1 MKIAVIGGGVAGS
14 SVAIY
19 LAKLGA
25 NLTLFEKR
33 GIISGPPICHLHAGG
48 NLYREISDAQCIQ
61 LLEESID
68 FMRMY
73 PQVIDYRPTIIAIPK
88 RDEGNPEDLL
98 PRLEVLKSEYQKLI
112 QKDEKNRVLGN
123 PNEYYKV
130 FSKNDILKLKDEELV
145 QNPKSDEEWLIP
157 FAKYVKLDEIK
168 FPIVMVQEYGINVFR
183 LSAVARLAMQNIGV
197 NIKFEEA
204 KVKKQNDKFLVNG
217 EEFDYL
223 INAAGFES
231 GIIDEE
237 LEISR
242 ERFVEF
248 KAAYVTK
255 NDKFNFTWP
264 EIIFHGARATPA
276 GMGQFTPYPNGYFQ
290 IHGMTKDIT
299 LFEDGLV
306 KSEINKAY
314 PKLDDKFIKRI
325 DKGWD
330 KEAIIRGDR
339 AIKHISKFIPE
350 YQDAI
355 STKVPLFGA
364 QQIPGNDADLRAAEV
379 SFGENF
385 ARCEIVKASSV
396 TAMSYAI
403 AKKLGFSDEKKV
415 EFQTILNLNEKDIQ
429 KLAEE
434 VATTRGYPKDV
445 ANRCFSE
452 NYIKEK

>member
-14 SVAIY
+14 SIAIY
-19 LAKLGA
+19 LASLGA
-25 NLTLFEKR
+25 DITFFEKR
-33 GIISGPPICHLHAGG
+33 GIVSGPPICHLHAGG
-48 NLYREISDAQCIQ
+48 NLYREISDKECIQ

-88 RDEGNPEDLL
+88 RDEGEVKDLI
-98 PRLEVLKSEYQKLI
+98 PRLEILKKEYQKLI
-112 QKDEKNRVLGN
+112 EKDSKNKVLG
-123 PNEYYKV
+123 EVEDYYKV
-130 FSKNDILKLKDEELV
+130 FEKEDILKLKDKELV
-145 QNPKSDEEWLIP
+145 KNPKTDEEWLIP

-168 FPIVMVQEYGINVFR
+168 FPIILVQEYGINVFR
-183 LSAVARLAMQNIGV
+183 LSSIARLALDKLKV
-197 NIKFEEA
+197 KIKFEEA
-204 KVKKQNDKFLVNG
+204 KVKKIGDKFIINN

-237 LEISR
+237 LGISR

-264 EIIFHGARATPA
+264 EIIFHGKRGTPA

-299 LFEDGLV
+299 LFNDGLV

-339 AIKHISKFIPE
+339 AIKHISKFIPS
-350 YQDAI
+350 YKDAI

-364 QQIPGNDADLRAAEV
+364 QQIPGNNADLRAAEV
-379 SFGENF
+379 SFGKNY

-396 TAMSYAI
+396 TSMSREI
-403 AKKLGFSDEKKV
+403 AKKLGFNEEKIVEFKEILELDEK
-415 EFQTILNLNEKDIQ
+415 EIS
-429 KLAEE
+429 KLAES
-434 VATTRGYPKDV
+434 VAKSRGYPKDV
-445 ANRCFSE
+445 ANRCFNK
-452 NYIKEK
+452 NYKG

>member
-48 NLYREISDAQCIQ
+48 NLYREISDKQCIQ

-88 RDEGNPEDLL
+88 IDEGNPNDLL
-98 PRLEVLKSEYQKLI
+98 SRLEILKQEYKKLI
-112 QKDEKNRVLGN
+112 EKDKKNELLGN
-123 PNEYYKV
+123 PDEYYKV
-130 FSKNDILKLKDEELV
+130 FSKDDILKLRNKELV
-145 QNPKSDEEWLIP
+145 KYPKNDEEWLIP

-168 FPIVMVQEYGINVFR
+168 FPIILVQEYGINIFR
-183 LSAVARLAMQNIGV
+183 LSAVARLAMQDIGV

-204 KVKKQNDKFLVNG
+204 KVKKVEKKFIIND

-237 LEISR
+237 LQINR

-264 EIIFHGARATPA
+264 EIIFHGKRGTPF

-299 LFEDGLV
+299 LFDEGLV

-330 KEAIIRGDR
+330 KEAIIRGNR
-339 AIKHISKFIPE
+339 AIKHISKFIPS
-350 YQDAI
+350 YKNSL

-364 QQIPGNDADLRAAEV
+364 QQIPGKDADLRAAEV
-379 SFGENF
+379 SFGDNF

-396 TAMSYAI
+396 TSMSYAI
-403 AKKLGFSDEKKV
+403 AKKLGFKDEKKV
-415 EFQTILNLNEKDIQ
+415 EFQSILNLDENEIQ
-429 KLAEE
+429 KLSAEI
-434 VATTRGYPKDV
+434 AIKRGYPQDIS
-445 ANRCFSE
+445 NRCFDKK
-452 NYIKEK
+452 YRKD